1 MKKRTIEI
9 SEETY
14 ELIKDQLKEEEK
26 IEINSL
32 DDFIGKAFFFRTVTY
47 HIIGKVERV
56 LSHGLL
62 ELSQATWVADSG
74 RFMNCIKDGEI
85 NEAEPIGQH
94 WININSCTDIAPWKH
109 SLKIEQK

>member
-1 MKKRTIEI
+1 MKTIQV

-14 ELIKDQLKEEEK
+14 ELIKDQLNDSEK

-32 DDFIGKAFFFRTVTY
+32 EDFVGKAFFFRTVTY
-47 HIIGKVERV
+47 HVIGKVVKV

-62 ELSQATWVADSG
+62 ELEKAVWVADSG
-74 RFMNCIKDGEI
+74 RFMECIKNGEL
-85 NEAEPIGQH
+85 NEVEPIGQH
-94 WININSCTDIAPWKH
+94 WVNVNSCTDIAPWKH